1 MLLGGLRLPFLL
13 KKGGIKMWENTI
25 KLLVQKFP
33 CIGLL
38 EDHIYF
44 NSSLAR
50 PSGPMFCRVEEC
62 NLEIM
67 MTFRINGFDTSDFP
81 LGSTVFGI
89 HFPDVDLLE
98 SIGEMQYE
106 ILRKM
111 VESRL
116 GIEATEEI
124 MRAFTV
130 LHEIG
135 HYLDHFNGFGMEEA
149 IAEMSIREEVAAT
162 ALEEGEDKANIMY
175 REIPSE
181 RRADE
186 FALSILESVI
196 R

>member
-1 MLLGGLRLPFLL
+1 
-13 KKGGIKMWENTI
+13 MWENTI

-50 PSGPMFCRVEEC
+50 HSGPMFCRVEEC

-116 GIEATEEI
+116 GIEANEEI
-124 MRAFTV
+124 MHAFTA

-149 IAEMSIREEVAAT
+149 IAEMSIREEIAAT

-186 FALSILESVI
+186 FALSILESI
-196 R
+196 IS

>member
-1 MLLGGLRLPFLL
+1 
-13 KKGGIKMWENTI
+13 MWENTI
-25 KLLVQKFP
+25 KFLAQRFP
-33 CIGLL
+33 CISLL

-44 NSSLAR
+44 SSSLASH
-50 PSGPMFCRVEEC
+50 SGPMFCRIEEF
-62 NLEIM
+62 NREIRIA
-67 MTFRINGFDTSDFP
+67 FIINGFDISDFP
-81 LGSTVFGI
+81 PGSTIFGI
-89 HFPDVDLLE
+89 HFPDIDLLE

-149 IAEMSIREEVAAT
+149 MAEMSIMEEVAAT
-162 ALEEGEDKANIMY
+162 ALEEGKDKASIMY
-175 REIPSE
+175 REVPSE

-186 FALSILESVI
+186 FALSILESI
-196 R
+196 IS

>member
-1 MLLGGLRLPFLL
+1 
-13 KKGGIKMWENTI
+13 
-25 KLLVQKFP
+25 
-33 CIGLL
+33 
-38 EDHIYF
+38 
-44 NSSLAR
+44 
-50 PSGPMFCRVEEC
+50 MFCRVEEC

-81 LGSTVFGI
+81 LGATVFGI

-116 GIEATEEI
+116 GIEANEEI
-124 MRAFTV
+124 MHTFTA

-149 IAEMSIREEVAAT
+149 IAEMSIREEIVAT

-186 FALSILESVI
+186 FALSILESI
-196 R
+196 IS